1 MNAGAT
7 AWVLPLV
14 AGTVSF
20 LSHCVLALVPGYIS
34 FISGVAVDDLRQGAP
49 GPRRQVVGRSVLF
62 FLGFTVVFVLLGASA
77 SVAGAVLNAYRPLLN
92 RLFGVFIVVMGLHLM
107 GVLRLAALYRERRI
121 GLRLAS
127 AGPWTTILVGMA
139 FAFAWTPCVGPIL
152 ASILLYAGSTDTITT
167 GAAMLAL
174 YSLGLGIPFV
184 LAGVGVTR
192 LLHVFGRLRR
202 LGAVVE
208 RASGVALAGVG
219 VLLLTNRMF
228 YVSVM
233 AQRLFSRLGLD
244 LWRFF

>member
-20 LSHCVLALVPGYIS
+20 MSPCVLALVPGYLS
-34 FISGVAVDDLRQGAP
+34 FISGVSVQNLSAS
-49 GPRRQVVGRSVLF
+49 GPASRRRVLARSVLF

-77 SVAGAVLNAYRPLLN
+77 SAVGAVLTAYRPQLN
-92 RLFGVFIVVMGLHLM
+92 RLFGILIVVMGLHLM

-121 GLRLAS
+121 GLRLQQ
-127 AGPWTTILVGMA
+127 AGPLTTVLVGMA

-152 ASILLYAGSTDTITT
+152 ASILLYAGSTGTVTT

-184 LAGVGVTR
+184 LAGAGVAR
-192 LLHVFGRLRR
+192 LLHGFSRLRR

-208 RASGVALAGVG
+208 RASGVALASVG
-219 VLLLTNRMF
+219 VLLVTNRMF
-228 YVSVM
+228 YFSVM

>member
-1 MNAGAT
+1 MNAGA
-7 AWVLPLV
+7 AGWVLPLV

-20 LSHCVLALVPGYIS
+20 LSPCVLALVPGYIS
-34 FISGVAVDDLRQGAP
+34 FISGVAVQDLSRS
-49 GPRRQVVGRSVLF
+49 GPESRRHVLARSVLF

-77 SVAGAVLNAYRPLLN
+77 SAMGAVLTAYRPLLN
-92 RLFGVFIVVMGLHLM
+92 RLFGVLIVVMGLHLM

-121 GLRLAS
+121 GLRLQQ
-127 AGPWTTILVGMA
+127 AGPVTTVLVGMA

-152 ASILLYAGSTDTITT
+152 ATILLYAGSTGTVTT
-167 GAAMLAL
+167 GAAMLAI

-202 LGAVVE
+202 FGAVVE

-219 VLLLTNRMF
+219 VLLVTNRMF

>member
-1 MNAGAT
+1 MIPGAA

-14 AGTVSF
+14 AGTASF
-20 LSHCVLALVPGYIS
+20 LSPCVLALVPGYIA
-34 FISGVAVDDLRQGAP
+34 FISGVAVQDLSRG
-49 GPRRQVVGRSVLF
+49 GPESRRQVLARSILF
-62 FLGFTVVFVLLGASA
+62 FLGFTVIFVLLGASA
-77 SVAGAVLNAYRPLLN
+77 SAVGAVLTAYRPLLN
-92 RLFGVFIVVMGLHLM
+92 RLFGILIVVMGLHLM

-121 GLRLAS
+121 RLRLQQ
-127 AGPWTTILVGMA
+127 AGPVTTVLVGMA

-152 ASILLYAGSTDTITT
+152 AAILLYAGSTGTVMT

-219 VLLLTNRMF
+219 VLLVTNRMF
-228 YVSVM
+228 YFSVM